1 MSDDVTEQELV
12 AERHGAVLVA
22 RLNRP
27 DARNS
32 LNASLFR
39 AIGAAVIEAESNP
52 EVRVLVL
59 TGTGDRAFCAGMD
72 LRAFAAGE
80 AVGVGKDDETVACN
94 RLMAGDVAVPVVG
107 AANATAVGG
116 GFELLLGCDLIVAS
130 DQAKFGLPE
139 VKRGLFPGGR
149 GTFLSLRIPMGLA
162 LELLLTGD
170 SIDAARAYEIG
181 LVNAVVPAGDVLT
194 AAVALAERI
203 AANGPLGV
211 AAVKELGR
219 LAVFDAP
226 AAVERQKVWQRT
238 VFQSED
244 AREGAAAFVEKRPPV
259 WQGK

>member
-1 MSDDVTEQELV
+1 MSDADELV
-12 AERHGAVLVA
+12 VERRGAVLVA

-72 LRAFAAGE
+72 LRAFSAGE
-80 AVGVGKDDETVACN
+80 AVGVGADPDTKACN
-94 RLMAGDVAVPVVG
+94 RLMRGEVAVPVVG

-116 GFELLLGCDLIVAS
+116 GFELLLGCDVIVAS
-130 DQAKFGLPE
+130 SEAKFGLPE

-149 GTFLSLRIPMGLA
+149 GTFLTLRVPMGLA
-162 LELLLTGD
+162 LEMLLTGD
-170 SIDAARAYEIG
+170 SIDAARGYEIG
-181 LVNAVVPAGDVLT
+181 LLNAVVPPGDVVDT
-194 AAVALAERI
+194 AVALAERI
-203 AANGPLGV
+203 AANGPLGI

-219 LAVFDAP
+219 LAVADAG
-226 AAVERQKVWQRT
+226 AAAERQKVWQRT

-259 WQGK
+259 WKGK